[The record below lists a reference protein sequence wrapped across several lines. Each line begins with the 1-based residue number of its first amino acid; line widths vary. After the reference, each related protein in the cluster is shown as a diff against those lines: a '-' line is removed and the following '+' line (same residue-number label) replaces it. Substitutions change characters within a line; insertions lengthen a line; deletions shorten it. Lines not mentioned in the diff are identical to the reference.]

1 MTKAYYFDMDGVIAN
16 FHKEPFK
23 YTNAIS
29 REWIANLEPFMEN
42 INLMRKLILANEI
55 VYILTKAASEDA
67 KLGKID
73 FLKKYVPEFDFDKF
87 ICIVGSGKK
96 IDYIQEDGM
105 LIDDD
110 IKNIRQWEK
119 AGQKVYFV
127 ETKGKSIEL

>member
-55 VYILTKAASEDA
+55 VYILTKAASENA

-73 FLKKYVPEFDFDKF
+73 FLKKYVPEFDFNKF

-119 AGQKVYFV
+119 AGQEVYFV
-127 ETKGKSIEL
+127 EAKGKSIEL